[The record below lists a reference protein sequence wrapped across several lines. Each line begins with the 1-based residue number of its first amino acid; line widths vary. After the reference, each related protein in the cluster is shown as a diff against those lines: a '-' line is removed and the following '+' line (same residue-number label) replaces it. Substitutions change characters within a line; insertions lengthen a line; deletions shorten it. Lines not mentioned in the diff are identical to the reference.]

1 MVCSSISLYH
11 RTICYNMYMNEDR
24 YTNVILEE
32 MRGQIQAVF
41 EIVVGMQEQVQ
52 YIPAMKEDIAEL
64 KTDIKIIK
72 QAVKDTNADLR
83 LLDRRVTKL
92 ENAS

>member
-1 MVCSSISLYH
+1 
-11 RTICYNMYMNEDR
+11 MNEDR